1 MLIWCDVEMS
11 SSLVWDMADS
21 KQHGRNAALYVFLY
35 SPGTAFGAPAT
46 RARTLLLNGKMA
58 GEKDRVVAA
67 AASFSVII

>member
-11 SSLVWDMADS
+11 SSLVWDMAES
-21 KQHGRNAALYVFLY
+21 KQQGRNAALYIFLY

-46 RARTLLLNGKMA
+46 RARTFLLNGKMA
-58 GEKDRVVAA
+58 DEKDRVVV